1 MGSLTEDSPIWS
13 SLSKRGHINI
23 ADDKPLHLYY
33 EIFGT
38 GAKKVAF
45 INGMG
50 ADRQVWENVVAEF
63 LDLDDYQNFLE
74 TLGWEKGVNIV
85 GVSMGGMVALEFA
98 SNYPQ
103 MVNTLTLAVTNAGLS
118 VPPLRGIVDSVRA
131 NFISNPLERF
141 EVICG
146 TLYPESYLKAPAPE
160 DTNCKTMMDLCIQRG
175 IRRAKYTKPMSIWS
189 FFGQVGT
196 VLRHYN
202 LGNLLPDKQILDH
215 MVRTSNSSAVIVF
228 RFEQI
233 ENAGHGV
240 TSQCPDRFAKS
251 IDTMV
256 MEVAR

>member
-1 MGSLTEDSPIWS
+1 MPQEAPDSPIWS

-50 ADRQVWENVVAEF
+50 ADRQMWENVVAEF
-63 LDLDDYQNFLE
+63 LDLGDYQCLVYDHRGSGFSDEGETTFNITTTLLATDLKKLLE

-118 VPPLRGIVDSVRA
+118 VPPLRGIIDSVRA

-146 TLYPESYLKAPAPE
+146 TLYPESYLKSPAPE

-175 IRRAKYTKPMSIWS
+175 IRRAKYTKP
-189 FFGQVGT
+189 
-196 VLRHYN
+196 
-202 LGNLLPDKQILDH
+202 
-215 MVRTSNSSAVIVF
+215 
-228 RFEQI
+228 
-233 ENAGHGV
+233 
-240 TSQCPDRFAKS
+240 
-251 IDTMV
+251 
-256 MEVAR
+256 